1 MAGDLQPGDLPGT
14 NLRVK
19 GPVKERVVEVEFAG
33 AVDMDVVELKI
44 SACSVEAHA
53 AAERRLDG
61 PETVEIEIGEGKI
74 AAIGNGHRQA
84 IRALRPLLFHLAGI
98 NLPIGYVS
106 EDHFVANMMLA
117 GERVNPSLG
126 CGVGNADA
134 RLRVRAGGPNICER
148 PATAVGHPETV
159 TLRIPSA
166 VGIGIAGTVAV
177 VRLDARSVGGA
188 RAVAAQKPNVVHERI
203 LPRHPFKRHRPSVIG
218 AGIQP
223 DAGDD
228 V

>member
-1 MAGDLQPGDLPGT
+1 MAGDLQPGDFPGT
-14 NLRVK
+14 DLCVK
-19 GPVKERVVEVEFAG
+19 GPVKESVVEVEFAG

-44 SACSVEAHA
+44 SACSIEDHG

-74 AAIGNGHRQA
+74 VAIGNGHRQA

-106 EDHFVANMMLA
+106 ENHFVANMMLA
-117 GERVNPSLG
+117 GERVDPSLG
-126 CGVGNADA
+126 RGVGNANA
-134 RLRVRAGGPNICER
+134 RLRVRAGCPNVCER

-159 TLRIPSA
+159 TLRIPAA
-166 VGIGIAGTVAV
+166 VWIEIAGTVGV
-177 VRLDARSVGGA
+177 VRLDARSVGVE
-188 RAVAAQKPNVVHERI
+188 RAVATQKPDIVHERI
-203 LPRHPFKRHRPSVIG
+203 LQIG
-218 AGIQP
+218 RAH
-223 DAGDD
+223 

>member
-1 MAGDLQPGDLPGT
+1 MAGNLQPGYFTGT
-14 NLRVK
+14 DLRVK
-19 GPVKERVVEVEFAG
+19 GPVKEGVVEVELAG

-44 SACSVEAHA
+44 STCSIEDHG

-106 EDHFVANMMLA
+106 ENHFVANMMLT
-117 GERVNPSLG
+117 GERVDPSLG
-126 CGVGNADA
+126 RGVGNANA
-134 RLRVRAGGPNICER
+134 RLRVHAGCPNVCER

-159 TLRIPSA
+159 TLRIPAA
-166 VGIGIAGTVAV
+166 VGIEIAGTVGV
-177 VRLDARSVGGA
+177 VRLDARSDGL
-188 RAVAAQKPNVVHERI
+188 ERPLAPQTPPTLREPI
-203 LPRHPFKRHRPSVIG
+203 LPRHPFERHGPGVIG
-218 AGIQP
+218 AGIQL